1 MSAARTRAERAQAN
15 AHSAGLRLREQLRPW
30 QLRARQ
36 HRVALL
42 AGTGLGAGLAIA
54 LLPPRVWSRIGALLF
69 GGGARV
75 ARSSMLPLV
84 LATIWKALPATA
96 RVRAVAPAP
105 AVDSTQRHA

>member
-1 MSAARTRAERAQAN
+1 MKDARARVERAQAN
-15 AHSAGLRLREQLRPW
+15 AHSAGLSLREQLLPW

-42 AGTGLGAGLAIA
+42 AGAGLGAGLAIA

-96 RVRAVAPAP
+96 RVRAMAPAS